1 MRKKN
6 PIRINEAMLHN
17 IIKESVKNVLRE
29 NQRSV
34 RCFRRRGLN
43 ESYFDLN
50 DKILRQYGLNPK
62 LVEKLN
68 SPDMIP
74 YHNADYVDEEDEVD
88 YTNDFGI
95 EADDGDI
102 RIHISGSEY
111 SEREDGGVVDTVKDM
126 CQKLK
131 KGESV
136 EDIWYGISFD
146 WSL

>member
-6 PIRINEAMLHN
+6 PIRINESMLHN
-17 IIKESVKNVLRE
+17 IIKESVKKVLRE
-29 NQRSV
+29 NERST

-43 ESYFDLN
+43 ESYFDEN
-50 DKILRQYGLNPK
+50 DKILRQYGLDPQ
-62 LVEKLN
+62 LVSKLN
-68 SPDMIP
+68 SPNTIP
-74 YHNADYVDEEDEVD
+74 YRNTDFEDEVD
-88 YTNDFGI
+88 YTDDFGI
-95 EADDGDI
+95 EADDDGDI

-131 KGESV
+131 EGESV